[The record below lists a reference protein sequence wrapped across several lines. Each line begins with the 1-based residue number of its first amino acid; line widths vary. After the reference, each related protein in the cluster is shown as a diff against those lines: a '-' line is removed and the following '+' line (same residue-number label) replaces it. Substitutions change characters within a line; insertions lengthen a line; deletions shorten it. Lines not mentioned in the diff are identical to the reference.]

1 MISPEKLRMYQLFT
15 KQTSEMLKEIA
26 MLAEGIQFEEGHQLF
41 FEGEVANWLYI
52 IEDGSVMLTMNLG
65 KGGEQEVSQL
75 SPLGRGEIVG
85 WSAMVEPHIYKL
97 GGYAET
103 TCKLIALDGERLRQ
117 LFEDNPIYGYHFLKK
132 LSEVIG
138 NRLISKCSEV
148 MSMLS

>member
-26 MLAEGIQFEEGHQLF
+26 NLAEEIHFEDGQQLF
-41 FEGEVANWLYI
+41 FEGEVANRLYI

-75 SPLGRGEIVG
+75 SPLGKGEIVG
-85 WSAMVEPHIYKL
+85 WSAIVEPHVYKL

-103 TCKLIALDGERLRQ
+103 SCTLIALEGDELRQ
-117 LFEDNPIYGYHFLKK
+117 LFEENPISGYHFLKK